1 MKVGVGNLEG
11 SCMSS
16 NLERETEVD
25 LAADD
30 PFLKKLRALRE
41 SLPTGS
47 REIRY
52 RLEEMERRLR
62 DMWADS
68 RITAT

>member
-1 MKVGVGNLEG
+1 
-11 SCMSS
+11 MSS
-16 NLERETEVD
+16 NLEGEAEVD

-30 PFLKKLRALRE
+30 PLLKKVRALRD

-52 RLEEMERRLR
+52 RLQEIERRLR
-62 DMWADS
+62 DMCANAPAAT
-68 RITAT
+68 TAAT

>member
-1 MKVGVGNLEG
+1 
-11 SCMSS
+11 MSS
-16 NLERETEVD
+16 NLEGETEVD

-30 PFLKKLRALRE
+30 PFLKKVRALRD

-52 RLEEMERRLR
+52 RLQEMERRLR
-62 DMWADS
+62 DMRAEAN
-68 RITAT
+68 TAAT